1 MDRAVRNSQGVVMT
15 DMPKFRCQAHAIL
28 VTWPPKRRPVAAGLA
43 LLAAPL
49 RGLARA
55 YKRWRERERAI
66 AELARLDD
74 VTLADIGLHR
84 SEIRS
89 AVIDADTPGGPQSR
103 RRSR

>member
-1 MDRAVRNSQGVVMT
+1 M
-15 DMPKFRCQAHAIL
+15 L
-28 VTWPPKRRPVAAGLA
+28 VAWPPKRRPAGARAALA

-49 RGLARA
+49 LRLARA
-55 YKRWRERERAI
+55 YTRWRERQRAI

-89 AVIDADTPGGPQSR
+89 AVIDADTPCGAHLR